1 MLTCTWASADAR
13 TYDIA
18 EMLKDVVN
26 RVKLMTNNP
35 LKLRPLDNGIEIVE
49 RLNTEWH
56 IHENK
61 DYLATKRNRMGH
73 ILDL

>member
-1 MLTCTWASADAR
+1 
-13 TYDIA
+13 
-18 EMLKDVVN
+18 MLKDVGIN

-35 LKLRPLDNGIEIVE
+35 LKIQGLLDNGIEIVE
-49 RLNTEWH
+49 RLTH
-56 IHENK
+56 VSGISTENK